1 MGTADLK
8 NRFYCCGVIIGEL
21 VHLRRARD
29 TIDWSYARALDVP
42 AMARAAHMS
51 PSHFARRYRQVF
63 GETPYQHLVS
73 RRVERAQALLR
84 AGTLPV
90 SEVCHAV
97 GFSSLA
103 AFNARFRDLTG
114 VCPRQYRATC
124 DVEPAGV
131 PACML
136 RGIAR
141 RAATPSS
148 KRPDRAE

>member
-1 MGTADLK
+1 VSIA
-8 NRFYCCGVIIGEL
+8 EL

-29 TIDWSYARALDVP
+29 IIDWNYAQALDVP

-51 PSHFARRYRQVF
+51 PSHFARRYRQAF

-97 GFSSLA
+97 GFSSLG

-114 VCPRQYRATC
+114 VCPTRYRATC
-124 DVEPAGV
+124 GAEPRGI

-136 RGIAR
+136 RGVAR
-141 RAATPSS
+141 SS
-148 KRPDRAE
+148 RNQAV

>member
-1 MGTADLK
+1 VSIA
-8 NRFYCCGVIIGEL
+8 EL

-29 TIDWSYARALDVP
+29 TIDWGYAQALDVP

-103 AFNARFRDLTG
+103 AFNARFRELTG
-114 VCPRQYRATC
+114 VCPRLYRATC
-124 DVEPAGV
+124 PVEPAGV

-141 RAATPSS
+141 RTAPDAVVRAAGTGGAAQSS
-148 KRPDRAE
+148 RNQAV